1 MELDRVLA
9 HRRRAAHGTSDSSV
23 RMIESHGGCYRSTC
37 RHHCASAEPAISL
50 WRLAGGIYGTHF
62 DLYARAALQISARGE
77 P

>member
-1 MELDRVLA
+1 MLQAEVPPPL
-9 HRRRAAHGTSDSSV
+9 G
-23 RMIESHGGCYRSTC
+23 
-37 RHHCASAEPAISL
+37 ASAEPAISL